1 METVKKTKMAPGSFL
16 KRRALP
22 LFGFFTSFFNHSGE
36 AFDVS
41 PAKAGV
47 QCRRCSWI
55 PASAPSFTVGQAAGK
70 TNRIPNTGYRL
81 LLLLVTGY
89 WLLVTGIPAYAA
101 DLYPGYGAT
110 MSANSAAGQPR
121 FVTVLL
127 YPANNATDV
136 SQSPSLHVTAL
147 IPNATVQ
154 YNFQVDTL
162 QTMNS
167 QSGNPQGNF
176 DQTVAQL
183 FASSGA
189 FSGQDKT
196 ISSTN
201 DAYLGASTATFT
213 FYSNNA
219 KLNAN
224 TVYYWR
230 ARAKPSTG
238 VYGEWSSTAS
248 FTTGQFAS
256 ASPANHL
263 AISGVTMSGVTGPG
277 LATISFNIAENNV
290 TTGTST
296 NGGAYNTAD
305 WVFVKFSTAA
315 GADGTWQHATL
326 TGGTVGAGATLAAAS
341 DNKGVYLNHTANS
354 AYWTAGVN
362 VTWNLAADGVLF
374 SKVYIKVFAISMVK
388 VPTGNFIYNAG
399 AAGGSGFKNYGNGSQ
414 ATVVDAGPTSGIGN
428 GTNGLPTDALP
439 GWPNG
444 YNSFYIG
451 RYEITQGQYA
461 DFLNTLPSGQA
472 SNLHYGTVANGHN
485 MTSGGTYPTKYA
497 AVDPNAA
504 KNYLSYDDGWRYL
517 SWAGLRPPTEMEFEK
532 AGRDLSPDA
541 GHLDPR
547 IYPWGSTPVPDLVTY
562 TPPSES
568 GTCIKKFLN
577 YNNTTGCT
585 KVLDVGRYM
594 SGDVYRTPAETGAS
608 PWGIADLAGNVWELS
623 INSSWATVP
632 LNGNGTPTLPA
643 SWPVP
648 GAATAGTRGG
658 SWGLDATDVRVS
670 DRSFAS
676 WSTASRN
683 DAVGAR
689 PARTP

>member
-1 METVKKTKMAPGSFL
+1 
-16 KRRALP
+16 
-22 LFGFFTSFFNHSGE
+22 
-36 AFDVS
+36 
-41 PAKAGV
+41 
-47 QCRRCSWI
+47 
-55 PASAPSFTVGQAAGK
+55 
-70 TNRIPNTGYRL
+70 
-81 LLLLVTGY
+81 
-89 WLLVTGIPAYAA
+89 AA

-136 SQSPSLHVTAL
+136 SQSPSLNVTAL

-167 QSGNPQGNF
+167 QSGNPQGDF

-196 ISSTN
+196 IAISS
-201 DAYLGASTATFT
+201 DAYLGASTATFA
-213 FYSNNA
+213 FYSSSA

-238 VYGEWSSTAS
+238 VYGEWSSTFS

-256 ASPANHL
+256 ANPANHL

-341 DNKGVYLNHTANS
+341 DNKGVYLNHTTNS
-354 AYWTAGVN
+354 LYWTSSVN
-362 VTWNLAADGVLF
+362 VTWNLAADGILF
-374 SKVYIKVFAISMVK
+374 SKVYVKVFAISMVK
-388 VPTGNFIYNAG
+388 VPTGDFIYNVSNI
-399 AAGGSGFKNYGNGSQ
+399 GGSTFNNYNSGTQ
-414 ATVVDAGPTSGIGN
+414 AIISGPGTATGT
-428 GTNGLPTDALP
+428 GTNNLPLDAP
-439 GWPNG
+439 VGWPNG
-444 YNSFYIG
+444 YSGFYIG

-461 DFLNTLPSGQA
+461 DFLNTIPSTLA
-472 SNLHYGTVANGHN
+472 SSLHYGTVANGHN
-485 MTSGGTYPTKYA
+485 MTYTAGNSYGLKYA

-504 KNYLSYDDGWRYL
+504 KNYLSFDDGWRYL

-541 GHLDPR
+541 R
-547 IYPWGSTPVPDLVTY
+547 IYPWGSTPVPDWITY
-562 TPPSES
+562 APRNE
-568 GTCIKKFLN
+568 GGNLACIRRYMN
-577 YNNTTGCT
+577 YGNLGYCT
-585 KVLDVGRYM
+585 RVLDVGRYM
-594 SGDVYRTPAETGAS
+594 GGDVYRTTAETGAS
-608 PWGIADLAGNVWELS
+608 PWGIADLAGNVWELV
-623 INSSWATVP
+623 INSKWASVP

-643 SWPVP
+643 TWPVP
-648 GAATAGTRGG
+648 GADTAGDRGG
-658 SWGLDATDVRVS
+658 GWGSDASGARVS
-670 DRSFAS
+670 DRYFAS
-676 WSTASRN
+676 WANTNRN
-683 DAVGAR
+683 GDVGAR
-689 PARTP
+689 GCRTP

>member
-1 METVKKTKMAPGSFL
+1 MEMGKQITVATCAFL
-16 KRRALP
+16 KRRVESL
-22 LFGFFTSFFNHSGE
+22 LGY
-36 AFDVS
+36 
-41 PAKAGV
+41 
-47 QCRRCSWI
+47 RL
-55 PASAPSFTVGQAAGK
+55 
-70 TNRIPNTGYRL
+70 PNTGYWILPL
-81 LLLLVTGY
+81 LLLLATQP
-89 WLLVTGIPAYAA
+89 LMAA
-101 DLYPGYGAT
+101 DLFPGRGSVMGANT
-110 MSANSAAGQPR
+110 LELALPAKTTSSGL
-121 FVTVLL
+121 TLL
-127 YPANNATDV
+127 SPANTAVDV
-136 SQSPSLHVTAL
+136 SQSPMLNAL
-147 IPNATVQ
+147 SIAYPTDIIVQ
-154 YNFQVDTL
+154 YNFQVDTAE
-162 QTMNS
+162 TMDS
-167 QSGNPQGNF
+167 QSPGPLGDF
-176 DQTVAQL
+176 DQTAAQV

-189 FSGQDKT
+189 FSGQNAA
-196 ISSTN
+196 ISTAN
-201 DAYLGASTATFT
+201 DAYSTVSTATFA
-213 FYSNNA
+213 FYSNTP
-219 KLNAN
+219 KLNAS
-224 TVYYWR
+224 TLYYWR
-230 ARAKPSTG
+230 ARVKQAGGS
-238 VYGEWSSTAS
+238 YGAWSSTAS
-248 FTTGQFAS
+248 FITGRLAS
-256 ASPANHL
+256 ASPVNNL
-263 AISGVTMSGVTGPG
+263 GISGVKLFGATSEG
-277 LATISFNIAENNV
+277 LVSVGFTVAENNV
-290 TTGTST
+290 STGMST

-305 WVFVKFSTAA
+305 WIFVKFSTAA
-315 GADGTWQHATL
+315 GADGTWNHATL
-326 TGGTVGAGATLAAAS
+326 IGGTVDAGATLTAGS
-341 DNKGVYLNHTANS
+341 DNKGVFLNHTAIS
-354 AYWTAGVN
+354 AYWTAGTT
-362 VTWNLAADGVLF
+362 VTWNMAADGIAL
-374 SKVYIKVFAISMVK
+374 SKVRVKVFAISMVK
-388 VPTGNFIYNAG
+388 IPTGRFIYNAG

-472 SNLHYGTVANGHN
+472 SSLHYGTVANGHN
-485 MTSGGTYPTKYA
+485 MTNSGTYPNKYV

-504 KNYLSYDDGWRYL
+504 KNFLSFDDGWRYL

-541 GHLDPR
+541 R

-648 GAATAGTRGG
+648 GAATAGFRGG
-658 SWGLDATDVRVS
+658 GWSDSATTARVS
-670 DRSFAS
+670 DRYHAS
-676 WSTASRN
+676 WASTDRIN
-683 DAVGAR
+683 IVGAR